1 MSFTGGS
8 GSKESVYNEGDLGS
22 IPGPGRD
29 PGEGNGYPLPYSCM
43 ENSIDR
49 GACSWAPVHRVT
61 KSQT

>member
-8 GSKESVYNEGDLGS
+8 GSKESVCNEGDLCS

-29 PGEGNGYPLPYSCM
+29 PGERNGHPLQYFCM

-49 GACSWAPVHRVT
+49 GA
-61 KSQT
+61 

>member
-8 GSKESVYNEGDLGS
+8 GSKESVCKEGDLGS

-29 PGEGNGYPLPYSCM
+29 PGEGNGYPLQYFCM

-49 GACSWAPVHRVT
+49 GA
-61 KSQT
+61 